1 MNTFSIIYIYIFRI
15 YNQNLLLYIKHLKF
29 DKNFIEI
36 HLNILNYF
44 NIFQYISLYLYIIN

>member
-1 MNTFSIIYIYIFRI
+1 MNTFSIIY
-15 YNQNLLLYIKHLKF
+15 KF